1 MSKSN
6 RVTLVM
12 KRSDGRK
19 HTASFDLTKPAKPAR
34 HMALVLSGHRDVTTY
49 AKTLT
54 DADLSKQLDQW
65 IGLLL
70 PFPWN
75 RQSRPS
81 IHALLLEMEAR
92 RLRKGEITLRGGRIE
107 WEVAQ

>member
-1 MSKSN
+1 MSKSD

-19 HTASFDLTKPAKPAR
+19 HTASFDLTTPAKPAQ
-34 HMALVLSGHRDVTTY
+34 HMALALSGHKDVAAY

-54 DADLSKQLDQW
+54 DSDLSKQLDQW

-70 PFPWN
+70 PFPWD

-92 RLRKGEITLRGGRIE
+92 RLRAGQITLRGGRIE
-107 WEVAQ
+107 WEMA